1 MQNGLFRK
9 VALERLSSPE
19 QLDQLIRVTTPKG
32 WLALVGLGSLLIVA
46 LLWGIFGTIETTNAG
61 QGILI
66 RGSGVQTIESPVP
79 GQIERISVKVGEDI
93 KVGQPVA
100 SVRSSDASD
109 TVTVAS
115 PYDGRVLEIQENEG
129 GIVQA
134 GTSLL
139 SLELTQEDLQVVL
152 YLSPADGANVRPG
165 MAVRISPATVRPEE
179 YGVLLGKVV
188 SVSQFPAT
196 YQGML
201 RVLGSD
207 DLVRMLSRDGA
218 LVEVRVEPI
227 KAETQSGYQWSSPK
241 GPPVPIQSGTLCT
254 ANIVIDERHPV
265 GLIFD
270 TIR

>member
-19 QLDQLIRVTTPKG
+19 QLDQLMRVTTPKG
-32 WLALVGLGSLLIVA
+32 WLALVGLGSLLILT

-66 RGSGVQTIESPVP
+66 RGSGVQTIESPVA
-79 GQIERISVKVGEDI
+79 GQIERISVQVGEDI

-100 SVRSSDASD
+100 SVRASD
-109 TVTVAS
+109 SSNTITVAS
-115 PYDGRVLEIQENEG
+115 PYDGRVLEIRDNEG

-139 SLELTQEDLQVVL
+139 SLELIQEDLQVVL
-152 YLSPADGANVRPG
+152 YLSPADGASVRPG
-165 MAVRISPATVRPEE
+165 MAARISPTTVRPEE

-196 YQGML
+196 FQGML

-207 DLVRMLSRDGA
+207 DLVRMLSRDGTPI
-218 LVEVRVEPI
+218 EVRVEPI
-227 KAETQSGYQWSSPK
+227 KADTQSGYQWSSPK
-241 GPPVPIQSGTLCT
+241 GPPVPIHSGTFCT
-254 ANIVIDERHPV
+254 ASIVIDERRPIS
-265 GLIFD
+265 LIFD
-270 TIR
+270 TVR